1 MDTHFGFKE
10 LLVWQKSMEFINL
23 VLNEIEQIDAGR
35 KHFRLTE
42 QIESSVTSIAA
53 NIAEGKG
60 RNSTKEFIH
69 FLYISRGSLY
79 ETITLLNIFK
89 EKDWITAESLQN
101 LEAKGFEIASM
112 LKGLINSLYK
122 KSNNL

>member
-10 LLVWQKSMEFINL
+10 LLVWQKAMEFINL

-69 FLYISRGSLY
+69 FLYISR
-79 ETITLLNIFK
+79 
-89 EKDWITAESLQN
+89 
-101 LEAKGFEIASM
+101 
-112 LKGLINSLYK
+112 
-122 KSNNL
+122 